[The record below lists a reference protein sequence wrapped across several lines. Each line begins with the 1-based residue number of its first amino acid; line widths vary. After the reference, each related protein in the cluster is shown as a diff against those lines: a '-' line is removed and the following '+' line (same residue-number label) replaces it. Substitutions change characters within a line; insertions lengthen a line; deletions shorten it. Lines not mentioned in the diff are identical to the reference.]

1 MKMTAV
7 TVEAFKDYLKKIKS
21 YEEAL
26 HLMAWDLRTMIPK
39 KGMDQRS
46 EVIGQLSETIHTLK
60 TSTEMKHFLDELPP
74 QVEDDPVMK
83 QLLKVCQKDYDRDS
97 KIPTA
102 EYTAFVTLR
111 SKAET
116 VWQEAREND
125 DFSLLAPYLE
135 KLIDYNQRFSTY
147 WGYHDKPYNG
157 LLDQYEPGLTTDVL
171 DPVFEKLKHAL
182 SSLVSKISASSVEVD
197 AGQLLHYFPKDAQRA
212 FSLSVLDKM
221 GYDFDAGRL
230 DETIHPFAIGIN
242 QNDVRVT
249 TRYDEYDFKTAIFG
263 TIHEGGHAL
272 YEQNIDPAFAMTP
285 LAEGTSMGIHESQ
298 SLFWENFVGRSQ
310 VFWESQYKTFLS
322 YAPEAFQT
330 IEFTEF
336 YKAINEVKPSFIR
349 IEADEL
355 TYALHIIIR
364 YELEKDL
371 IQGTLQVKDLP
382 EAWNDKMESYL
393 GIRPTS
399 DTLGV
404 LQDIHWAAGDFG
416 YFPTYALGYMYA
428 AQLHDAM
435 SQEINI
441 PMMIQSNDFEPMKA
455 WLIEHVHRHGRMKEP
470 LDIIK
475 DVTGEGLNP
484 SYLIQYL
491 TEKYRAIYGWD

>member
-1 MKMTAV
+1 MTMEKV
-7 TVEAFKDYLKKIKS
+7 TVEAFKAYLKKIKS

-46 EVIGQLSETIHTLK
+46 EVIGQLSELIHTLK
-60 TSTEMKHFLDELPP
+60 TSD
-74 QVEDDPVMK
+74 VMK
-83 QLLKVCQKDYDRDS
+83 QFLDVLPAQTEDDAVMRQTLKICQKEYDRDS
-97 KIPTA
+97 KIPTS
-102 EYTAFVTLR
+102 EYTAYVTLR

-116 VWQEAREND
+116 VWQEAREKN

-135 KLIDYNQRFSTY
+135 KLIDYNQRFSCY

-171 DPVFEKLKHAL
+171 DAVFDELKQAL
-182 SSLVSKISASSVEVD
+182 TSLVSKISASSVDVD
-197 AGQLLHYFPKDAQRA
+197 AHQLLHHFPKESQQA

-242 QNDVRVT
+242 PNDVRVT
-249 TRYDEYDFKTAIFG
+249 TRYDEHDFRTAIFG

-272 YEQNIDPAFAMTP
+272 YEQNIDPAFAFTP

-310 VFWESQYKTFLS
+310 AFWESQYKTFLS
-322 YAPEAFQT
+322 CAPEAFQT

>member
-1 MKMTAV
+1 MTV
-7 TVEAFKDYLKKIKS
+7 TVAAFKDYLKKIKS

-26 HLMAWDLRTMIPK
+26 NLMAWDLRTMIPK

-46 EVIGQLSETIHTLK
+46 DVIGQLSETIHTLK
-60 TSTEMKHFLDELPP
+60 TSDEMKQFLEELPKK
-74 QVEDDPVMK
+74 VTDDPVMK
-83 QLLKVCQKDYDRDS
+83 KMLDVCQRDYDRDS

-116 VWQEAREND
+116 VWQEARENN
-125 DFSLLAPYLE
+125 DFSLLMPYLE
-135 KLIDYNQRFSTY
+135 QLVEYNQRFSDY
-147 WGYHDKPYNG
+147 WGYKDNRYNG

-171 DPVFEKLKHAL
+171 DPVFDELKLAL
-182 SSLVSKISASSVEVD
+182 ATLVKKIQQSEVEVD
-197 AGQLLHYFPKDAQRA
+197 ASQLLHYFPKDKQQA

-242 QNDVRVT
+242 QGDVRVT
-249 TRYDEYDFKTAIFG
+249 TRYDEQDFRTAIFG

-272 YEQNIDPAFAMTP
+272 YEQNIDAAFALTP

-298 SLFWENFVGRSQ
+298 SLFWENFIGRSEA
-310 VFWESQYKTFLS
+310 FWKSQYKSFLS
-322 YAPEAFQT
+322 FAPEAFQT
-330 IEFTEF
+330 IEQSDF
-336 YKAINEVKPSFIR
+336 YRAINEVKPSYIR

-355 TYALHIIIR
+355 TYSLHIIIR
-364 YELEKDL
+364 YELEKAL
-371 IQGTLQVKDLP
+371 IDGSLKVKDLP

-393 GIRPTS
+393 GIRPTT
-399 DTLGV
+399 DREGV
-404 LQDIHWAAGDFG
+404 LQDIHWAGGDFG

-428 AQLHDAM
+428 AQLHEAM
-435 SQEINI
+435 GKDINI
-441 PMMIQSNDFEPMKA
+441 PMMIQTNDFEPMKE
-455 WLIEHVHRHGRMKEP
+455 WLTEHVHRHGRMKQP
-470 LDIIK
+470 LEIIT

-484 SYLIQYL
+484 DYLVNYL
-491 TEKYRAIYGWD
+491 TDKYQAIYQFD